1 LHGSTGYCMSQW
13 PMQCDW
19 AIFDPL
25 GYIKAYAVLCACISD
40 LSWTIELCVLC

>member
-1 LHGSTGYCMSQW
+1 
-13 PMQCDW
+13 MQCDW

-40 LSWTIELCVLC
+40 LSGPLSYVCCADNFR